1 MIYDFDDKSKENPSD
16 KDLSI
21 GEHIQSGEPSGSAS
35 GFEARSAEPE
45 SRYAEPSEPGNSSQ
59 SAEPQPIPTVN
70 PDQAD
75 NSFNPQ
81 SARPSV
87 KQYYEPW
94 REPVYKESGGEA
106 GSTYSPGHHKCSGYE
121 CSHLPVS
128 DQKPYKAEKPPAP
141 PRARIGFGRLLALVL
156 ACVILS
162 SAAGSIVAYY
172 VTGSLVDDLSPTTQI
187 VLGNGASSEGSKSS
201 DNPSSVS
208 VTGSELS
215 AGDIYDL
222 ACKQVVG
229 INTSVTTTN
238 IFGQTSTSAVSG
250 SGFIISNDGYILTN
264 YHVIEY
270 ARQYDYKLTVMLYDG
285 STHDASIVGHEEDND
300 VAVIKVDEPL
310 NVPVTFGDSDKL
322 KVGDTVY
329 AVGNPLGELTYTMTS
344 GMVSARDRVIRTGDG
359 SSINM
364 FQFDAAVNSG
374 NSGGPVYN
382 SKGEVVGIVTAKYS
396 ETGVEGLGFAIPI
409 NDAKSIAADL
419 ITNGYVTGKAQ
430 LGISAIDVESYV
442 SQYYNIPEGAY
453 VFSVNENSCAEKA
466 GLKRG
471 DVITKV
477 GDTDVSSVEEL
488 KKVLRNYNSGDS
500 ERITVYRSGVYEEL
514 TVVFDEAL
522 PSSSSQENTP
532 QPPARSGSPG
542 GYQ

>member
-16 KDLSI
+16 KDLST
-21 GEHIQSGEPSGSAS
+21 GEYVQSGEPSGSAS
-35 GFEARSAEPE
+35 GFGARSAEPE

-59 SAEPQPIPTVN
+59 SAEPQPRLTVN

-75 NSFNPQ
+75 SSVNPQ
-81 SARPSV
+81 SSRPAV

-94 REPVYKESGGEA
+94 REPVYRESGGEA
-106 GSTYSPGHHKCSGYE
+106 GNTYSPGHHTCSGYE
-121 CSHLPVS
+121 CSHLPAS
-128 DQKPYKAEKPPAP
+128 EQKSIKVDKPPTP

-156 ACVILS
+156 VCIILCS
-162 SAAGSIVAYY
+162 TASGFVAYY
-172 VTGSLVDDLSPTTQI
+172 VTNNVIDNLSPTTQV
-187 VLGNGASSEGSKSS
+187 VLGNGTSSEGSLSS

-208 VTGSELS
+208 VTGSQLS
-215 AGDIYDL
+215 AGDIYEL
-222 ACKQVVG
+222 ACMQVVG

-285 STHDASIVGHEEDND
+285 SSYDATIIGHEEDND
-300 VAVIKVDEPL
+300 IAVIKVDEPL
-310 NVPVTFGDSDKL
+310 SVPVTFGDSDKL

-344 GMVSARDRVIRTGDG
+344 GMVSARDRIIMTGDG

-453 VFSVNENSCAEKA
+453 VFAVNENSCAAKA

-477 GDTDVSSVEEL
+477 GDSGVASVEQL
-488 KKVLRNYNSGDS
+488 KKVLRNYNSGDNES
-500 ERITVYRSGVYEEL
+500 ITVYRSGKYEEL

-522 PSSSSQENTP
+522 PSSSSPENTP
-532 QPPARSGSPG
+532 QPPTGSASPG